1 VVPTVDGRGE
11 DEPGESLSVAVR
23 DAVPEGLVDLHTH
36 FLPDRVLRKVWA
48 YFDQAERHYGVAWPV
63 RYRLPEDERV
73 RTLARLGV
81 TTFAP
86 LVYAHRPGMAAW
98 LNDWVADFAARTPGA
113 VPTAT
118 FFAEP
123 AAEGYLAEA
132 LGRGARVAK
141 VHVQV
146 GGFDPRDDVL
156 DPSWGLLAET
166 GVPVV
171 VHCGDGPIRGAHT
184 GLGVFEEVLRR
195 HPRLVAVLAHAGMPD
210 YLGALALVA
219 RYPRV
224 HLDTTMVGTAF
235 TESLAP
241 LPPDWAARLADV
253 VDRVVLG
260 SDFPNIPYPYAEQ
273 LDVIERWSDAPGLG
287 RPFLRAVLRENG
299 LRLLSATERN
309 EKIQSVT
316 TVAKDS
322 QQGSVPS

>member
-1 VVPTVDGRGE
+1 VVPTVGRGGE
-11 DEPGESLSVAVR
+11 DEPGEALSAVVR

-36 FLPDRVLRKVWA
+36 FLPERVLRKVWA
-48 YFDQAERHYGVAWPV
+48 FFDQAERHYGVAWPV
-63 RYRLPEDERV
+63 RYRLPEEERV
-73 RTLARLGV
+73 AALERLRV

-113 VPTAT
+113 VRTAT

-123 AAEGYLAEA
+123 GAERYLAGA
-132 LGRGARVAK
+132 LDRGARVVK

-156 DPSWGLLAET
+156 DPSWGLLAEA

-171 VHCGDGPIRGAHT
+171 VHCGDGPIPGAHT
-184 GLGVFEEVLRR
+184 GLAVFEEVLRR

-219 RYPRV
+219 RYRRV

-235 TESLAP
+235 TESIAP
-241 LPPDWAARLADV
+241 LPADWGARLADV
-253 VDRVVLG
+253 ADRVVLG
-260 SDFPNIPYPYAEQ
+260 SDFPNIPYPYTEQ
-273 LDVIERWSDAPGLG
+273 LDAIERWSEALGLG
-287 RPFLRAVLRENG
+287 TPFLRAVLRENG
-299 LRLLSATERN
+299 LRLLAEARV
-309 EKIQSVT
+309 KGQLR
-316 TVAKDS
+316 
-322 QQGSVPS
+322 